1 MAKVMV
7 VDDSLMMRRNL
18 TNLLQQIGHEVVA
31 EEKNGLLAFNNYEKV
46 SPDLVTMD
54 VTMPVMDGIT
64 AVKKI
69 INSFPD
75 AVIIMISAQNQQSM
89 IYSALKSGA
98 KNYILKPIRADK
110 LKTVIN
116 EALGLKPKTE

>member
-31 EEKNGLLAFNNYEKV
+31 EEKNGLLAFNNYEKIN
-46 SPDLVTMD
+46 PDLVTMD

-75 AVIIMISAQNQQSM
+75 AIIIMISAQNQQSM

-110 LKTVIN
+110 LKAVID
-116 EALGLKPKTE
+116 EALG

>member
-18 TNLLQQIGHEVVA
+18 TNLLQQIGHEVIA
-31 EEKNGLLAFNNYEKV
+31 EAKNGLLAFNSYEKV
-46 SPDLVTMD
+46 QPDIVTMD

-69 INSFPD
+69 INQYPD
-75 AVIIMISAQNQQSM
+75 AVIVMISAQNQQSM
-89 IYSALKSGA
+89 IYNALKSGA

-110 LKTVIN
+110 LKSVID
-116 EALGLKPKTE
+116 EALAG